1 MASDDATV
9 RFEPCET
16 FTAGSDPATGACSG
30 CGWFEED
37 HWFAEIERSRP
48 PGRPGREVALTAGP

>member
-1 MASDDATV
+1 MGVGSNDATV

-16 FTAGSDPATGACSG
+16 FTAGVDPDAAACSA

-37 HWFAEIERSRP
+37 HWFAELERIQP
-48 PGRPGREVALTAGP
+48 LGRRKVALTAGS

>member
-1 MASDDATV
+1 MGSNDATV

-16 FTAGSDPATGACSG
+16 FSAGSDPTHGACSA

-37 HWFAEIERSRP
+37 HWFAELERKRTP
-48 PGRPGREVALTAGP
+48 APRRREVALTGRS